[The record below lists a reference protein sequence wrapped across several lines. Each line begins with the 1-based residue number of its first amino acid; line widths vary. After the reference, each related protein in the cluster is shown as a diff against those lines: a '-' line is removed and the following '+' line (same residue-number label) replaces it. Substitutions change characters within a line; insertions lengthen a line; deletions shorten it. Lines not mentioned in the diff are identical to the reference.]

1 MTVDEIIKKLKE
13 LDLSTYPVD
22 EIKNLLNTLGKVG
35 HVVVSYHKGKS
46 IIRVRPN
53 SKFQRFNYVEQLS
66 YKPQKYNTT
75 YQRASTPFKTMFYGC
90 TIADNPTKGDLD
102 NARAIAPFEAVKWLR
117 DKKKKGYQRITYSR
131 WIVKKDLNLLAIV
144 FKESFYERNSFT
156 KELVDSY
163 KEIFKS
169 QSKEMIENSMKIQDF
184 LAEEFSKED
193 TDNDY
198 EYLISALF
206 SEMCVLKGFDGV
218 FYPSVRV
225 GGMGFNIAITPQAT
239 HKLRLYAAGE
249 SSVYKLYDHT
259 VIGNDS
265 ILKYKRNRN
274 KIKFKQIQSY
284 RKECLNQLGLTSM
297 DEFLT

>member
-1 MTVDEIIKKLKE
+1 MSVDEIIKSLKE

-22 EIKNLLNTLGKVG
+22 EIRRLLNSLGQAA
-35 HVVVSYHKGKS
+35 HIVVSYHKGKS

-53 SKFQRFNYVEQLS
+53 SKYQKFNYIDQLS

-75 YQRASTPFKTMFYGC
+75 YQRASTPHKTMFYGC
-90 TIADNPTKGDLD
+90 TVADNPSKGELD

-117 DKKKKGYQRITYSR
+117 DKKKKGYQKITYSR
-131 WIVKKDLNLLAIV
+131 WHVKEDLNLLAIV
-144 FKESFYERNSFT
+144 FKETFYKSNSFT
-156 KELVDSY
+156 KELVDAY
-163 KEIFKS
+163 KEIFKF
-169 QSKEMIENSMKIQDF
+169 QSPEMIENSMKIQDF

-206 SEMCVLKGFDGV
+206 SEMCVKKGFDGV

-265 ILKYKRNRN
+265 ILKYKGNRR
-274 KIKFKQIQSY
+274 KLKFKRIISH
-284 RKECLNQLGLTSM
+284 RKECLNQLGLKSM
-297 DEFLT
+297 YDLFS

>member
-1 MTVDEIIKKLKE
+1 MTVDEIIKRLKE
-13 LDLSTYPVD
+13 LDLSSYPVD
-22 EIKNLLNTLGKVG
+22 EIKMLLNALGKAG
-35 HVVVSYHKGKS
+35 HIIVTYHRGKS

-66 YKPQKYNTT
+66 FKPQKFNTT
-75 YQRASTPFKTMFYGC
+75 YQRASTPYKTMFYGC
-90 TIADNPTKGDLD
+90 TVADNPTKGELD

-117 DKKKKGYQRITYSR
+117 DKSKKGYQKITYSR
-131 WIVKKDLNLLAIV
+131 WIVKKDLHLVAIV
-144 FKESFYERNSFT
+144 FKESFYEQNSFT
-156 KELVDSY
+156 KELVDEY

-169 QSKEMIENSMKIQDF
+169 LSPEIIENSMKIQDF

-206 SEMCVLKGFDGV
+206 SEMCINKGFDGV

-239 HKLRLYAAGE
+239 HNLRLYAAGE

-259 VIGNDS
+259 IIGNDS
-265 ILKYKRNRN
+265 ILKYKRNRS
-274 KIKFKQIQSY
+274 KIKFNRIDSH
-284 RKECLNQLGLTSM
+284 RNECLNQLGVNSIEEL
-297 DEFLT
+297 LK